1 MKKLII
7 FGLLLTLMACG
18 TATKKKSKEEE
29 RANLNRLEKE
39 LYAARDGMVDMV
51 KADSMIVLYKEF
63 AAQFPSDSMAVK
75 YLFKAAEVEMGADK
89 NKDCI
94 ATLSLI
100 QEKYPDADIM
110 PMVLHFK
117 AFVYDD
123 KLQEFDKAKA
133 CLDELIENYPDDP
146 LVSNA
151 KAYRNLIGKDPNE
164 IFGNQDTLQI
174 N

>member
-1 MKKLII
+1 MRKIII
-7 FGLLLTLMACG
+7 FGLLLTLIACG
-18 TATKKKSKEEE
+18 TVGKKKSKEQE
-29 RANLNRLEKE
+29 RASINRMEKE
-39 LYAARDGMVDMV
+39 LYSTKDGTLDML
-51 KADSMIVLYKEF
+51 KADSMIVMYKSF
-63 AAQFPSDSMAVK
+63 VAQFPSDSMAVK

-89 NKDCI
+89 NKECI

-100 QEKYPDADIM
+100 QEKYPNADIM

-133 CLDELIENYPDDP
+133 CLDELIENYPNDP
-146 LVSNA
+146 LVPNA

-164 IFGNQDTLQI
+164 IFGQQDSVLL